1 MTEIQKE
8 IHHTPF
14 LKRTV
19 GQILKIMGFNERVK
33 NFLDDCGPAS
43 ALMMPNNYK
52 KTEHDPDF
60 IGHGRL
66 DDGTA
71 IRLEGVSTLSKKGN
85 KLLQLKI
92 VRIPND
98 IYDNKMFNVTMDY
111 KNKPNTGFLD

>member
-1 MTEIQKE
+1 MTEEQKE
-8 IHHTPF
+8 IHFIPF

-19 GQILKIMGFNERVK
+19 GQILKIMGFNDKVK

-43 ALMMPNNYK
+43 ALMMPNNFK

-71 IRLEGVSTLSKKGN
+71 IRLEGVSTYSKKGN

-92 VRIPND
+92 VRIPKD
-98 IYDNKMFNVTMDY
+98 IYDNNMFSVAMDY
-111 KNKPNTGFLD
+111 KNKPDTGFLD